1 MDLKWKG
8 LTEIIGSK
16 ECEVMCKQSCRIIF
30 IILCNS
36 TRVSN
41 ELGAGNP
48 GRARNAI
55 SVTLKL
61 SLFLGLTVVWALS
74 LGHNAWAGFFSDSP
88 KVVEKFASLTPFL
101 VVSITIDSIQ
111 GVLSGWDWSLF

>member
-1 MDLKWKG
+1 M
-8 LTEIIGSK
+8 
-16 ECEVMCKQSCRIIF
+16 
-30 IILCNS
+30 
-36 TRVSN
+36 SN

-48 GRARNAI
+48 GRAKHAMG
-55 SVTLKL
+55 VTLKL
-61 SLFLGLTVVWALS
+61 SLFLVLTVVWALS

-111 GVLSGWDWSLF
+111 GVLSGWDWALF